1 MKRTMLTFGFSARD
15 AKDLCTKISFVQ
27 VVTALYSTEE
37 SKLRR
42 IWKRTEKSWKDSWI
56 GDLNYSVFMIC

>member
-1 MKRTMLTFGFSARD
+1 MLICGFSARD
-15 AKDLCTKISFVQ
+15 AKDLCMKISFVQ

-37 SKLRR
+37 SKPRR
-42 IWKRTEKSWKDSWI
+42 TWKRIEKFWKDSWI